1 MEHSEEIL
9 YAYFT
14 KVNHVNTF
22 VIYKCYE
29 IGHEIA
35 VKM

>member
-1 MEHSEEIL
+1 MVCNREIFW
-9 YAYFT
+9 AYFT
-14 KVNHVNTF
+14 KINNLNTF

-29 IGHEIA
+29 VGQEIA